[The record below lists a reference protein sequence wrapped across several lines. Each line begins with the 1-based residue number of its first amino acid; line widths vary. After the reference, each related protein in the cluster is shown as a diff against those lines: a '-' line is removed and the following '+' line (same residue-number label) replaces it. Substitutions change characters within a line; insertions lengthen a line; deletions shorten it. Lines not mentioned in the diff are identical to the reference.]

1 MPRFAKAATQAH
13 KAAKHLAAHGT
24 PRTAS
29 REHGAV
35 SSLGTERSYRQ
46 SLTGFAQHLKD
57 HRAGDLYGASPDQ
70 ARAWLAARA
79 QSVGQ
84 TTLDRDRQALNAW
97 YAHRGTPL
105 GAARAAHQ
113 SVVTR
118 RGLAD
123 QSRHYTRGQITAI
136 AAAQTPRNALATTV
150 AREAGLRAAELATLA
165 RAAEQPADVRAWRAD
180 RFIGRDA
187 GVRYTVIGKGGLV
200 REVALSR
207 ATAERLEA
215 QRLATP
221 TAVRDREI
229 DRVQRYAIG
238 HGQAWSQSFSDASRR
253 TLGWSAGAH
262 AVRHSYAQDRLEQI
276 QQQGYGYEPAREIV
290 AQELGHFRDQTTET
304 YLR

>member
-1 MPRFAKAATQAH
+1 MPSFAKASTQAH
-13 KAAKHLAAHGT
+13 KAAKHLAAHG
-24 PRTAS
+24 AS
-29 REHGAV
+29 RAMTRESGGVA
-35 SSLGTERSYRQ
+35 SLGTERSYRQ

-57 HRAGDLYGASPDQ
+57 QRAGDLYSAAPDQ
-70 ARAWLAARA
+70 ARAWLAQRA
-79 QSVGQ
+79 QTVGQ

-105 GAARAAHQ
+105 AATRAAHQ
-113 SVVTR
+113 SDATQ

-123 QSRHYTRGQITAI
+123 QSRHYTPDQIAAI

-150 AREAGLRAAELATLA
+150 AREAGLRAAELSTLA

-180 RFIGRDA
+180 RFIGA
-187 GVRYTVIGKGGLV
+187 ETGVRYTVIGKGGLV

-207 ATAERLEA
+207 ATADQLEA

-221 TAVRDREI
+221 VPVRDREI
-229 DRVQRYAIG
+229 NRVQRYALG
-238 HGQAWSQSFSDASRR
+238 HGQAWSQSFGEASRR

-262 AVRHSYAQDRLEQI
+262 AVRHSYAQDRLDQI
-276 QQQGYGYEPAREIV
+276 QQQGYGYEAAREIV